1 MVTHYRVGNRRK
13 MILQQDTPI
22 PLLPEEQRARKRDIL
37 RRLRMRKRKQ
47 VKARV
52 KRAVKEAV
60 AAVGGIFDRV
70 SDALKSLKKA
80 IGQGIATLGQMIKKA
95 VGGLAAIA
103 KSLLEGIATLG
114 QMIKKAVGGLAAIAK
129 SLLAGMVALKNWIR
143 RGLSHSYFFVINVF
157 AAIWRGCTR
166 LVFGTYLIL
175 KAAGLLVI
183 KIARQLAGAGF
194 RLIRGLIIFIAR
206 QVKSVISLIARGL
219 HALTSR
225 QHRSNVV
232 TALSGIILLT
242 STVYLYQSSF
252 FAIYYDKLIT
262 ADAKTPAGTDVPII
276 VEAISPTDED
286 IAEADALM
294 EGVQVAA
301 SEPSHTQVIDL
312 DNVIDEIVSA
322 DEADADRKNA
332 ALDSSATQPIDAIDT
347 APVQSFQEA
356 QRQRSVAVSA
366 PETEPEAIPEPT
378 REPTREATLGT
389 AENTAPMT
397 IEGSMAPNAIEAWQR
412 YAVAGASPTSDLP
425 KLVIVIDD
433 LGLSRRASRDLESVQ
448 GPLTLAF
455 LPYANGLPEQTRRL
469 RQVGHELMV
478 HMPMQPQGR
487 TNPGRNAL
495 LVNLDRVEFLR
506 RLDWNLNRFEGF
518 VGINNHMGSRLTADR
533 RSMELVMAEL
543 KTRGLLFLDS
553 LTTSESEAYSS
564 ARAYGVPTLKR
575 DIFLDNERDVAKIRI
590 QLYRAE
596 ALAKRLGH
604 AIAIGH
610 PYPETIEVLREW
622 APRAE
627 RRGVQLVSLAA
638 LMDIREKARKDYA
651 VRAEQVLSE

>member
-52 KRAVKEAV
+52 KRAVKRAF
-60 AAVGGIFDRV
+60 AAVGGIFDRA

-103 KSLLEGIATLG
+103 KSL
-114 QMIKKAVGGLAAIAK
+114 V
-129 SLLAGMVALKNWIR
+129 AGMVALNNWIR
-143 RGLSHSYFFVINVF
+143 RGLSRSYFFVINVF

-175 KAAGLLVI
+175 KAAGLLMI
-183 KIARQLAGAGF
+183 RIARKLAGAGF

-206 QVKSVISLIARGL
+206 QAKSVIGLIASGV

-225 QHRSNVV
+225 QHRSNV
-232 TALSGIILLT
+232 TAVLSGVILLT

-262 ADAKTPAGTDVPII
+262 ADAKTPAGADVPII

-294 EGVQVAA
+294 EGGQVAA

-332 ALDSSATQPIDAIDT
+332 ALDSPATQPIDAIDT

-366 PETEPEAIPEPT
+366 SETEPEAIPEPT
-378 REPTREATLGT
+378 RELTREATREPTLGT

-397 IEGSMAPNAIEAWQR
+397 IEGSMAPTAMEAWQR

-575 DIFLDNERDVAKIRI
+575 DIFLDNERDVAKIRM

-651 VRAEQVLSE
+651 GRAEQVLSE